1 MPPEQS
7 PLQSSQSEQTDPAS
21 GVAQQ
26 SSPPAPTSSP
36 FSETERTDL
45 EETASEKQSKQKVEP
60 TAIPKGI
67 VSRIYQAVEAGKFQ
81 GALPITIR
89 EGWRN
94 TVFKAVLG
102 REPEINNITPKQLAL
117 IQKAIEDPQGLK
129 GSIRIFVGKEKVFH
143 VDSNKGIVFDKLAL
157 ISDRARDRAV
167 EKFSKNT
174 QSTKSQKQADL
185 KTQQAQATPTEE
197 IGLKDQIERL
207 QALVEQQQ
215 KQIESLTSR
224 LDKFTNSP
232 IFSALVNASSV
243 SDWANQIHAKIKES
257 GQAAVKQASQ
267 ELNRNKKTLGNKIQ
281 EFFRNFRDRTTR
293 QVGVVRERVST
304 RIEVTQSNVKQQVG
318 DTALKVMGAAV
329 RTVVNNVGEK
339 STDGS
344 MTFQSPTNNRSYQVT
359 GDRVTV
365 SERAAIEPQSMW
377 DKYSQGV
384 EAKVPSELTL
394 ATAQNAI
401 RAGEPRQNVL
411 QMLSVDPEQERIQNE
426 RGVTAAKQYG
436 ELAFARASRSLQA
449 AERQQS
455 QQQPTRQV
463 QTEKEV

>member
-7 PLQSSQSEQTDPAS
+7 PLQSSQSEQTAPES

-26 SSPPAPTSSP
+26 PSPPAPTSSP
-36 FSETERTDL
+36 YSETERTNV
-45 EETASEKQSKQKVEP
+45 EETASEKQSKQKVESTP
-60 TAIPKGI
+60 IPKDI
-67 VSRIYQAVEAGKFQ
+67 VSQIYQAVEARKFQ

-94 TVFKAVLG
+94 TVFKASPG
-102 REPEINNITPKQLAL
+102 QKPEVNNVTPRQLAL
-117 IQKAIEDPQGLK
+117 IQKVIEDPQGLK

-143 VDSNKGIVFDKLAL
+143 VDSNKGIVFDKLGL
-157 ISDRARDRAV
+157 IPERARDRAV
-167 EKFSKNT
+167 EQFSKNT

-185 KTQQAQATPTEE
+185 KTQQVQPTPTEE
-197 IGLKDQIERL
+197 ISLKDQIEQL

-224 LDKFTNSP
+224 LDKFANSP
-232 IFSALVNASSV
+232 IFSALANANSV
-243 SDWANQIHAKIKES
+243 SDWANQMHAKIKES

-267 ELNRNKKTLGNKIQ
+267 ELDRNKKTLGNKIQ
-281 EFFRNFRDRTTR
+281 EFFRNFRDKTTR
-293 QVGVVRERVST
+293 KVDVVRERVST
-304 RIEVTQSNVKQQVG
+304 GIEVTQSNIKQQVG

-339 STDGS
+339 SADGS
-344 MTFQSPTNNRSYQVT
+344 MTFQSPANDRSYQVT
-359 GDRVTV
+359 DDRVTV

-384 EAKVPSELTL
+384 ETKVPSELTL

-411 QMLSVDPEQERIQNE
+411 QILSADPELKRIENE
-426 RGVTAAKQYG
+426 RGTAAAKQYG

-455 QQQPTRQV
+455 QKQPARQV
-463 QTEKEV
+463 QTETEA